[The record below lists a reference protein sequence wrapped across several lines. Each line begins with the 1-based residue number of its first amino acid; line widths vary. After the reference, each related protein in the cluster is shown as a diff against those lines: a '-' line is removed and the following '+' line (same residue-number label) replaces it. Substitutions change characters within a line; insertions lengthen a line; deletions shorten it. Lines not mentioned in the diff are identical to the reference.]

1 MSDPVQRTL
10 TIAAPPERV
19 LAVVTDFADYPNW
32 QKEIVS
38 TEIVKR
44 DERDRPLRVRMLTA
58 AMGMKA
64 NSEIELKYHDD
75 GVGWSLVEGDMMTQN
90 DSRYWLRPND
100 SGGTDVDLEMTLG
113 LKWNLPDFMM
123 TQIITKGINDN
134 LKAVK
139 RVAESG

>member
-1 MSDPVQRTL
+1 L

-19 LAVVTDFADYPNW
+19 LAVVTDFGDYPNW
-32 QKEIVS
+32 QKEIVA

-44 DERDRPLRVRMLTA
+44 DEQDRPLRVTMTTA

-64 NSEIELKYHDD
+64 NSEIELTYYED
-75 GVGWSLVEGDMMTQN
+75 GVGWALVEGDMMTQN
-90 DSRYWLRPND
+90 DSRYRFRANE
-100 SGGTDVDLEMTLG
+100 SGGTDVDLEMKLA

-123 TQIITKGINDN
+123 TQIITKGVNDN

-139 RVAESG
+139 RVAEGA